1 MLEHIIRYTY
11 SERAFNEDVCA
22 ADASF
27 MFVIDGATGLG
38 ENDVMGTGDDA
49 RWFAETM
56 KANIERRIHNA
67 DMPLSQIV
75 REAVKE
81 ARRAY
86 VLDVEEMN
94 QIDMPSACIA
104 LFRVS
109 EDRLEFFG
117 LGDTCGIVELND
129 GEIIMISDEKLEA
142 LDQGVIREMQR
153 ISAERGIPM
162 AESRPFVQDQLI
174 HNRNLRNTQEGYYAL
189 DLRDVGVDHAVVRT
203 WPLDQVKRIA
213 CMSDGFSQILEY
225 PGHQDIAALLDRI
238 EHDHLKTAEE
248 LYALQEADA
257 DCQVVPRLKKRDDA
271 TLTFARIATN

>member
-1 MLEHIIRYTY
+1 MLEHIIRYMY

-86 VLDVEEMN
+86 V
-94 QIDMPSACIA
+94 
-104 LFRVS
+104 R
-109 EDRLEFFG
+109 
-117 LGDTCGIVELND
+117 
-129 GEIIMISDEKLEA
+129 
-142 LDQGVIREMQR
+142 
-153 ISAERGIPM
+153 
-162 AESRPFVQDQLI
+162 
-174 HNRNLRNTQEGYYAL
+174 
-189 DLRDVGVDHAVVRT
+189 
-203 WPLDQVKRIA
+203 
-213 CMSDGFSQILEY
+213 
-225 PGHQDIAALLDRI
+225 
-238 EHDHLKTAEE
+238 
-248 LYALQEADA
+248 
-257 DCQVVPRLKKRDDA
+257 
-271 TLTFARIATN
+271 

>member
-1 MLEHIIRYTY
+1 
-11 SERAFNEDVCA
+11 
-22 ADASF
+22 
-27 MFVIDGATGLG
+27 
-38 ENDVMGTGDDA
+38 
-49 RWFAETM
+49 
-56 KANIERRIHNA
+56 
-67 DMPLSQIV
+67 
-75 REAVKE
+75 
-81 ARRAY
+81 
-86 VLDVEEMN
+86 MN

-109 EDRLEFFG
+109 EDQLEFFG

-153 ISAERGIPM
+153 ISAERGIPL

-189 DLRDVGVDHAVVRT
+189 DLRDVGV
-203 WPLDQVKRIA
+203 DQVKRIA

>member
-22 ADASF
+22 ADVSF

-86 VLDVEEMN
+86 V
-94 QIDMPSACIA
+94 
-104 LFRVS
+104 R
-109 EDRLEFFG
+109 
-117 LGDTCGIVELND
+117 
-129 GEIIMISDEKLEA
+129 
-142 LDQGVIREMQR
+142 
-153 ISAERGIPM
+153 
-162 AESRPFVQDQLI
+162 
-174 HNRNLRNTQEGYYAL
+174 
-189 DLRDVGVDHAVVRT
+189 
-203 WPLDQVKRIA
+203 
-213 CMSDGFSQILEY
+213 
-225 PGHQDIAALLDRI
+225 
-238 EHDHLKTAEE
+238 
-248 LYALQEADA
+248 
-257 DCQVVPRLKKRDDA
+257 
-271 TLTFARIATN
+271 